1 VEEQPRPG
9 GVELARQARA
19 AARERTEGAVR
30 EIAAQFGSRTMP
42 RLRHHPAAPSDRDRD
57 IPRLEAAA
65 ALEAVHELERA
76 AHELAATYIRRA
88 REAGL
93 TWDTIGDALGLLP
106 YASANKI
113 GVGEQALDHAL
124 TYWNG
129 QGPRQYTW
137 DCPACHQTVT
147 DRGPYPDPP
156 EREDGHDPACPRRA
170 ADLAAWE
177 QHRPRW

>member
-1 VEEQPRPG
+1 VEGQPRLRG
-9 GVELARQARA
+9 AELARQARA
-19 AARERTEGAVR
+19 AARERAEGAVR
-30 EIAAQFGSRTMP
+30 QMAAEFGSRTLA
-42 RLRHHPAAPSDRDRD
+42 RLRNHPAAEPGRD

-65 ALEAVHELERA
+65 ALEAAHELERA
-76 AHELAATYIRRA
+76 AHELAGTYIRRA

-93 TWDTIGDALGLLP
+93 TWDMIGDALGLLP

-113 GVGEQALDHAL
+113 GVGEEARDYAL

-129 QGPRQYTW
+129 QGPRKYTW

-147 DRGPYPDPP
+147 DRGPFPDPP
-156 EREDGHDPACPRRA
+156 EREAGHDPACSRRA
-170 ADLAAWE
+170 AELAAWE

>member
-1 VEEQPRPG
+1 M
-9 GVELARQARA
+9 
-19 AARERTEGAVR
+19 
-30 EIAAQFGSRTMP
+30 AAQFGSLTLSRP
-42 RLRHHPAAPSDRDRD
+42 RSHPAAQPERD

-65 ALEAVHELERA
+65 ALEAAHALERA
-76 AHELAATYIRRA
+76 AHDLAGTYIRRA

-93 TWDTIGDALGLLP
+93 TWNLIGDALDLLP

-113 GVGEQALDHAL
+113 GVDEQAYDHAL
-124 TYWNG
+124 SYWTG
-129 QGPRQYTW
+129 PGPRTYTW

-156 EREDGHDPACPRRA
+156 ERERGHGPACPRRA
-170 ADLAAWE
+170 AELAAWE